1 MKNYQLQ
8 NDEVILYRGEINLLP
23 DGKPNKSKKFNK
35 DQDYL
40 TLTNLHLVIEKT
52 TQKLFS
58 KNTETL
64 VYSTKNIKSYNDTP
78 QVIQKGQSVDVYLLE
93 KELFLLF
100 PNKKQ
105 AVEFVNAALR
115 LLTGFS
121 KLVRGVKKGQKAI
134 KETEEALNI
143 DIVGTAKTA
152 ASVAVDMA
160 TASTGKKTKSLGDFA
175 KKFLTK
181 RNEKQP
187 LELQENSND
196 LEK

>member
-64 VYSTKNIKSYNDTP
+64 VYTTKNIKSYNDTP
-78 QVIQKGQSVDVYLLE
+78 QVIQKGQFVDVYLLE

-143 DIVGTAKTA
+143 DIVGSAKTA

-160 TASTGKKTKSLGDFA
+160 TGSAGKKTKSIGTFA
-175 KKFLTK
+175 KNFLNK
-181 RNEKQP
+181 RKQP
-187 LELQENSND
+187 IELEENIEEQNN
-196 LEK
+196 